1 MAMIIK
7 NKKAGYEFF
16 LLETFTAGI
25 VLCGTEI
32 KSIRDG
38 KVNLTD
44 SFCSFEG
51 SQLFL
56 RNAHI
61 AEYEFGNQ
69 FNHIPKRPRV
79 LLLTKRELKKLRG
92 KTSEKG
98 LTIVPVNMFINAK
111 GFCKVTIA
119 LAKGKKNHDKRD
131 SIKEKDQKRELN
143 RKYED
148 LKKY

>member
-1 MAMIIK
+1 MIIK
-7 NKKAGYEFF
+7 NKKAGYEYF
-16 LLETFTAGI
+16 LLEQFTAGI
-25 VLCGTEI
+25 VLTGTEI
-32 KSIRDG
+32 KSIREG

-51 SQLFL
+51 NQLFL
-56 RNAHI
+56 KNTHI

-98 LTIVPVNMFINAK
+98 LTIVPVTMFINDK
-111 GFCKVTIA
+111 GFCKVTIS
-119 LAKGKKNHDKRD
+119 LAKGKKNHDKRNTIRD
-131 SIKEKDQKRELN
+131 REEKIKIKRDFN
-143 RKYED
+143 INI
-148 LKKY
+148 

>member
-1 MAMIIK
+1 MIIK

-32 KSIRDG
+32 KSIREG

-51 SQLFL
+51 NQLFL

-69 FNHIPKRPRV
+69 FNHIPKRPRI

-111 GFCKVTIA
+111 GLCKVTIA
-119 LAKGKKNHDKRD
+119 LAKGKKNHDKKN
-131 SIKEKDQKRELN
+131 SIREKDQKRELDRN
-143 RKYED
+143 YED

>member
-1 MAMIIK
+1 MIIR
-7 NKKAGYEFF
+7 NKKAGYEYF
-16 LLETFTAGI
+16 LLEQFTAGI
-25 VLCGTEI
+25 VLTGTEI

-51 SQLFL
+51 NQLFL
-56 RNAHI
+56 KNTHI

-98 LTIVPVNMFINAK
+98 LTIVPVNMFINEK
-111 GFCKVTIA
+111 GYCKVTIS
-119 LAKGKKNHDKRD
+119 LAKGKKNHDKRN
-131 SIKEKDQKRELN
+131 SIKENDQKRELN